1 MYYVCG
7 NIVKPLTE
15 PFQVQCLENWH
26 WHEQQRSGCWFFP
39 DDPRMLFVTSHS
51 LRDFPVQTVVQDII
65 SIRWKMYGNVGA
77 NIYGLCVHLNE
88 VDRMEWP
95 LYGCSS

>member
-1 MYYVCG
+1 
-7 NIVKPLTE
+7 
-15 PFQVQCLENWH
+15 
-26 WHEQQRSGCWFFP
+26 
-39 DDPRMLFVTSHS
+39 VTSHS